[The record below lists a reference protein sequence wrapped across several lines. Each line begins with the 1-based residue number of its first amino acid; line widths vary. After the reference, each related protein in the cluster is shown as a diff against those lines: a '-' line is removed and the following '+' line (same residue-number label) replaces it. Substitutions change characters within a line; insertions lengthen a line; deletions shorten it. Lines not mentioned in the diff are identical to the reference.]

1 MERKPRLRPV
11 MHKSV
16 EVLIGRLAT
25 DPELQR
31 RFAEQPFAV
40 LHEQRLELTEVEIAA
55 LAALDPDDL
64 RAFTAALDQRLRKA
78 VRLAMEPLT
87 AGSRRDSD
95 QEISR

>member
-1 MERKPRLRPV
+1 
-11 MHKSV
+11 MHRHV

-55 LAALDPDDL
+55 LAATAPAAL
-64 RAFTAALDQRLRKA
+64 RAFTEALDTRLRKA
-78 VRLAMEPLT
+78 SWRRPGGEPQT
-87 AGSRRDSD
+87 ESSDSSK
-95 QEISR
+95 ETPR

>member
-1 MERKPRLRPV
+1 
-11 MHKSV
+11 MHKNV

-31 RFAEQPFAV
+31 RFAEQPIAV

-64 RAFTAALDQRLRKA
+64 RAFTAALDLRLRKA
-78 VRLAMEPLT
+78 SRRAMETLT
-87 AGSRRDSD
+87 AESRRHSD
-95 QEISR
+95 PEISR